1 MAKRVLL
8 AGLYHESHT
17 FLDGVTPLEAFALRR
32 GAALLAE
39 RGGASPLSGALEVA
53 ERCGWQVV
61 PAVDLRSGPGATA
74 ADEVLE
80 TFWREIEACV
90 RGAEALDGVFLVLHG
105 AMVTESQA
113 DVEGEVLERLRAL
126 PSIKEVPV
134 GGILDLHANV
144 SERLAALGDCFL
156 AYRENP
162 HADAKQAS
170 ADAARLLDRLM
181 TSGERPRTVRA
192 QPAVL
197 WPPTGTATAEDP
209 MRALEAQARAL
220 ESASPELLAVNVF
233 AGFSYADVPHAGP
246 AFTAVTLGDAQ
257 DAQRK
262 LQELCGEA
270 TRRRAEGIPQ
280 ESSVAKVMAA
290 LATLPPPGAPGF
302 RGPAVIAEPSD
313 NIGGGAP
320 GDGTGLLRAFVE
332 HRVEGAAVALCDPH
346 AVKKLAALSAGTR
359 AELALGGRGS
369 RFDAGPL
376 KLSVELLTLSDG
388 RFGLEDPQ
396 SHLASMSG
404 GRFEMGPCAVVRHA
418 GVTILL
424 TSRPTPPFDLGQ
436 WRSQGLAPEGF
447 FALGVK
453 AAVAHR
459 RAYDGIAGAHFRVAT
474 PGPCPGNL
482 AALPYRRLRQA
493 VFPVTKGS

>member
-17 FLDGVTPLEAFALRR
+17 FLDGVTPLEAFTLRR
-32 GAALLAE
+32 GKELLAE
-39 RGGASPLSGALEVA
+39 RGGASPLSGALEA
-53 ERCGWQVV
+53 ADACGWEIV
-61 PAVDLRSGPGATA
+61 PAVDLRSGPGPTA
-74 ADEVLE
+74 SDAVLAA
-80 TFWREIEACV
+80 FWRELETCV
-90 RGAEALDGVFLVLHG
+90 RGAGALDGVFLVLHG
-105 AMVTESQA
+105 AMVSETLV

-126 PSIKEVPV
+126 PSIKEASVA
-134 GGILDLHANV
+134 GILDLHANI

-162 HADAKQAS
+162 HSDAKAAA

-181 TSGERPRTVRA
+181 TSGERPRTVRT

-197 WPPTGTATAEDP
+197 WPPTGTATVQDP

-220 ESASPELLAVNVF
+220 EAGSPELLAVNVF
-233 AGFSYADVPHAGP
+233 AGFAYADVPHAGV
-246 AFTAVTLGDAQ
+246 AFSAVTLGEPEDAR
-257 DAQRK
+257 RK
-262 LQELCGEA
+262 LQGLCAEA
-270 TRRRAEGIPQ
+270 TRRRAEGVPG
-280 ESSVAKVMAA
+280 EMSAAEVLDAVAK
-290 LATLPPPGAPGF
+290 LPRPGVSGF

-332 HRVEGAAVALCDPH
+332 HRVEGAAVALCDPR
-346 AVKKLAALSAGTR
+346 AVEKLAALSAGTR
-359 AELALGGRGS
+359 AELAMGGRGS

-376 KLSVELLTLSDG
+376 KLAVELLSLSDG
-388 RFGLEDPQ
+388 RFELEDPQ

-436 WRSQGLAPEGF
+436 WRSQGIEPKSLLAV
-447 FALGVK
+447 GVK

-459 RAYDGIAGAHFRVAT
+459 RAYDPIAGAHFTVST
-474 PGPCPGNL
+474 PGPCPGDL
-482 AALPYRRLRQA
+482 AALPYRRLRR
-493 VFPVTKGS
+493 PIYPLDE